1 MKINPEESE
10 FFKKN
15 WNTYKELLFKKDI
28 DEKLVDLKKEILN
41 TKERGGRLIFYG
53 NGASAS
59 LSSHAATDFSKQAK
73 VEALAMNDHNL
84 VTAFSNDY
92 GYSKWVEKS
101 LEVYAKKNDLIFFLS
116 VSGQSEN
123 LINGLNFAKRF
134 GLKTISFTGCAK
146 ENFLKNNSDYSLWV
160 DSWAYNIVE
169 SIHTIWITSLIDL
182 IIGKPIYC
190 VN

>member
-1 MKINPEESE
+1 MQISPEEAN
-10 FFKKN
+10 FFENN
-15 WNTYKELLFKKDI
+15 WNTYRELLFKKNI
-28 DEKLVDLKKEILN
+28 DDQLVILKRQLLKTKKL
-41 TKERGGRLIFYG
+41 GGRLIFYG

-73 VEALAMNDHNL
+73 IEAFALNDHNL

-92 GYSKWVEKS
+92 GYSRWVEKS
-101 LEVYAKKNDLIFFLS
+101 LEVYAKKNDLIIFIS

-123 LINGLNFAKRF
+123 LVNGLNYAKKI
-134 GLKTISFTGCAK
+134 GLKTISLTGCAK
-146 ENFLKNNSDYSLWV
+146 DNILKSNSDYSLWV

-169 SIHTIWITSLIDL
+169 SIHTIWITTLIDL
-182 IIGKPIYC
+182 TIGKSIYR